1 MSVTTPNPTVRE
13 PAFVAPHPGSPKMP
27 QWDTGELPEPPRFT
41 LRNWALLIGP
51 GLVMGGAAIG
61 GGEWITGPA
70 VTARYG
76 GALMWLATL
85 SILFQVVYNM
95 EISRYTLYSGEPI
108 FTGKFRLLPD
118 PRFWLVVYLVLDFGS
133 FVPYLVANAATPL
146 AAMLL
151 GRLPSPGSTETVQFL
166 GLSMTE
172 QRFYLFCTYAAF
184 LLTVLPLF
192 FGGKVY
198 NSLKALMSF
207 KVVYVLVFL
216 TFLAV
221 CFSTWDTW
229 KEIGKGLV
237 GMGTVP
243 VSRSEDAN
251 GNGLLDPGEDWDGD
265 GRLDTIE
272 PAIAASVDT
281 NNDGKPDAWSDHN
294 ADGRVDLNDR
304 YQDIDRDGTRDGDN
318 VDNFFVALWENR
330 GMLPLQ
336 LGMIGMI
343 TAMVAISGSGG
354 LTNTSISGYTRDQGW
369 GMGKHVGAIPS
380 AVGRKQF
387 RLSHVGMVFQVTQE
401 SLARFRRWYRHC
413 MRDQLIIWMPAC
425 FVGIALPS
433 MLSLVFLKRGT
444 VANSDWEVPG
454 MTADGV
460 SSAVADLW
468 GSQWLGGLFWYL
480 TLFCG
485 LIILWPSAATTADGV
500 LRRWVDVFWTGSR
513 WARKWSTDRIGWLY
527 FGVLLSY
534 SVVGLVALS
543 FKRPQTLIEVSTT
556 IYNYALGISCFH
568 VLAINLILLPKQIRP
583 NWFMRAGL
591 ILAGLYFFALAI
603 LTTLVKLGTFG

>member
-1 MSVTTPNPTVRE
+1 
-13 PAFVAPHPGSPKMP
+13 MP

-41 LRNWALLIGP
+41 WQNWAMLIGP

-95 EISRYTLYSGEPI
+95 EISRYTLYCGEPI

-118 PRFWLVVYLVLDFGS
+118 PRFWLVVYLILDFGS

-151 GRLPSPGSTETVQFL
+151 GRLPSPGSDQIVQFA
-166 GLSMTE
+166 GFSMTE

-184 LLTVLPLF
+184 LMTVLPLF

-198 NSLKALMSF
+198 NSLKVIMSI

-216 TFLAV
+216 IFLAV
-221 CFSTWDTW
+221 CFSRLEHW
-229 KEIGKGLV
+229 KEVGRGLIGI
-237 GMGTVP
+237 GTVP
-243 VSRSEDAN
+243 VSRGEDAN
-251 GNGLLDPGEDWDGD
+251 GNGVLDPGEDWDSD

-272 PAIAASVDT
+272 PAIAASVDA
-281 NNDGKPDAWSDHN
+281 NEDGKPEAWSDHN
-294 ADGRVDLNDR
+294 GDGRVDLNDR
-304 YQDIDRDGTRDGDN
+304 YQDLDRDGTRDGDN
-318 VDNFFVALWENR
+318 VDNFFVALWEGR

-387 RLSHVGMVFQVTQE
+387 RLSHVGMVFQITQE

-413 MRDQLIIWMPAC
+413 LRDQLVIWMPAC
-425 FVGIALPS
+425 FIGIALPS

-444 VANSDWEVPG
+444 IANSDWEVPG

-460 SSAVADLW
+460 SDAVANLW
-468 GSQWLGGLFWYL
+468 GSEWLGGLFWYL

-513 WARKWSTDRIGWLY
+513 WARKWSTDRIAWLY
-527 FGVLLSY
+527 FGVLITY
-534 SVVGLVALS
+534 SIVGLIALS
-543 FKRPQTLIEVSTT
+543 FKRPQILIEISTT

-583 NWFMRAGL
+583 NWFMRSGL
-591 ILAGLYFFALAI
+591 VLAGLYFFALAV
-603 LTTLVKLGTFG
+603 LTTLVKLGTFN

>member
-1 MSVTTPNPTVRE
+1 
-13 PAFVAPHPGSPKMP
+13 MP

-41 LRNWALLIGP
+41 WRNWAMLIGP

-95 EISRYTLYSGEPI
+95 EISRYTLYCGEPI

-118 PRFWLVVYLVLDFGS
+118 PRFWLVVYLILDFGS

-151 GRLPSPGSTETVQFL
+151 GRLPSPGSDQIVQFA
-166 GLSMTE
+166 GFSMTE

-184 LLTVLPLF
+184 LMTVLPLF

-198 NSLKALMSF
+198 NSLKVIMSI

-216 TFLAV
+216 IFLAV
-221 CFSTWDTW
+221 CFSRLEHW
-229 KEIGKGLV
+229 KEVGRGLIGI
-237 GMGTVP
+237 GTVP
-243 VSRSEDAN
+243 VSRGEDAN
-251 GNGLLDPGEDWDGD
+251 GNGVLDPGEDWDSD

-272 PAIAASVDT
+272 PAIAASVDA
-281 NNDGKPDAWSDHN
+281 NEDGKPEAWSDHN
-294 ADGRVDLNDR
+294 GDGRVDLNDR
-304 YQDIDRDGTRDGDN
+304 YQDLDRDGTRDGDN
-318 VDNFFVALWENR
+318 VDNFFVALWEGR

-387 RLSHVGMVFQVTQE
+387 RLSHVGMVFQITQE

-413 MRDQLIIWMPAC
+413 LRDQLVIWMPAC
-425 FVGIALPS
+425 FIGIALPS

-444 VANSDWEVPG
+444 IANSDWEVPG

-460 SSAVADLW
+460 SDAVANLW
-468 GSQWLGGLFWYL
+468 GSEWLGGLFWYL

-513 WARKWSTDRIGWLY
+513 WARKWSTDRIAWLY
-527 FGVLLSY
+527 FGVLITY
-534 SVVGLVALS
+534 SIVGLIALS
-543 FKRPQTLIEVSTT
+543 FKRPQILIEISTT

-583 NWFMRAGL
+583 NWFMRSGL
-591 ILAGLYFFALAI
+591 VLAGLYFFALAV
-603 LTTLVKLGTFG
+603 LTTLVKLGTFN